1 MFSMFRKIL
10 LAATPQLD
18 TQTAPKAAF
27 DLARA
32 HNSELI
38 LYHALPIGDN
48 DWCPTGGCE
57 DLTPFVERAEARIE
71 AFYADEL
78 KDLKYTVRV
87 ETGPAHDKL
96 MRIIHDEKIE
106 LVVMGHHTA
115 GTERPDRMWGS
126 VDTTIRKVCANT
138 YCPVLV
144 VTNEAPCIADLKRI
158 VFAADFSTP
167 SESALCYTAA
177 MTRAFEAELELFHVL
192 DVGEHCPNP
201 KYYMQDM
208 DVFIEE
214 AKTRMQRRF
223 SGMLDDIDH
232 RFDAWEGVPYTEILK
247 KARWSDADLLVL
259 GQYSEG
265 HDFSRPFVGSTVI
278 QVALSPG
285 CPTLIV
291 NYRARTC
298 R

>member
-1 MFSMFRKIL
+1 MFNMFKKIL

-18 TQTAPKAAF
+18 AKTAPKAAF

-32 HNSELI
+32 HGSELI
-38 LYHALPIGDN
+38 IYHALPIGDN

-78 KDLKYTVRV
+78 KDLDYTVRV
-87 ETGPAHDKL
+87 ETGPSHDKL
-96 MRIIHDEKIE
+96 MRIIPDEQVD

-115 GTERPDRMWGS
+115 GKDRPDRMWGS
-126 VDTTIRKVCANT
+126 VDTAIRKVCANT
-138 YCPVLV
+138 HCPVLV
-144 VTNEAPCIADLKRI
+144 VTDPAPCIADLKR
-158 VFAADFSTP
+158 VLFAADFSTP
-167 SESALCYTAA
+167 SESALCYAA
-177 MTRAFEAELELFHVL
+177 SMARALETDLELFHVL

-208 DVFIEE
+208 NVFIDE
-214 AKTRMQRRF
+214 AKSRMERRF
-223 SGMLDDIDH
+223 SRMVEGIDSGY
-232 RFDAWEGVPYTEILK
+232 DAWEGIPYTEILK

-265 HDFSRPFVGSTVI
+265 HELTRPFVGSTVI

-291 NYRARTC
+291 NYRPRTC
-298 R
+298 V